1 MKYFPETDS
10 MAANPFRSVKKF
22 SETRHPRYIPPL
34 DDFWT
39 VYDQVEN
46 LQDKVILMAFLHTAG
61 RRSEIFNL
69 KFSDL
74 DFHSGRIRLW
84 TRKRKNG
91 SMEYDWIPMT
101 TELSEKLQSW
111 RKERLMM
118 RVGDKEHVFVCLE
131 QTPFCVEYYGQPF
144 MKRQHFLKRLCKRA
158 KIKPFGFHSIRHL
171 TATELFI
178 KGYDLWIIQT
188 IMRHKSPTTTIRY
201 LHKQGLTP
209 ARQALE
215 ASLKRECRVIDFPQ
229 KKASGSAESEGL

>member
-1 MKYFPETDS
+1 VANKARKNLSAAWEWGRAALKYFPETDS

-84 TRKRKNG
+84 TRKRKDG
-91 SMEYDWIPMT
+91 SLEYDWIPMT
-101 TELSEKLQSW
+101 AELSEKLQSW

-118 RVGDKEHVFVCLE
+118 RAGDKEHAFV
-131 QTPFCVEYYGQPF
+131 
-144 MKRQHFLKRLCKRA
+144 
-158 KIKPFGFHSIRHL
+158 
-171 TATELFI
+171 
-178 KGYDLWIIQT
+178 
-188 IMRHKSPTTTIRY
+188 
-201 LHKQGLTP
+201 
-209 ARQALE
+209 
-215 ASLKRECRVIDFPQ
+215 
-229 KKASGSAESEGL
+229 